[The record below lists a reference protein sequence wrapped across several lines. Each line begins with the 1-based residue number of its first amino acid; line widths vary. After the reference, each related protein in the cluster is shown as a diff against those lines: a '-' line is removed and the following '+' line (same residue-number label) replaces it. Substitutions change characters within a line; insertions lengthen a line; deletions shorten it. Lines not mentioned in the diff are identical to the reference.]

1 MSDATLY
8 GDYDDLSSPSGN
20 VVMGKPNRIGTG
32 VFDVVMPLPR

>member
-32 VFDVVMPLPR
+32 VFDVVMPLPQ